1 MYDTSTDMTIIHQNS
16 IFTKFCTRYRE
27 FFQCARAEP
36 GPPHLTEL
44 GLTAQVQKFQDTLTK
59 AHSRPAPPG
68 AGEIQ

>member
-1 MYDTSTDMTIIHQNS
+1 MCDTSTGMTTICQNS

-27 FFQCARAEP
+27 VSQCARAEP

-44 GLTAQVQKFQDTLTK
+44 GLTAQVQKSQDTLAK
-59 AHSRPAPPG
+59 AHSRLAPQG